1 MSLTP
6 PMYTPPPRVTPT
18 PSALPSAKARRASD
32 MSERAALLGRAT
44 SAATPSSR
52 ASSSACASDG
62 VARHSARATDGDI
75 ERGED
80 GVRDRDR
87 AFADVRACGASSR
100 ATMGER
106 ASSAYDRHVRG
117 GLSGA
122 ATCVLAVGAFA
133 VACACGRATSVGGAR
148 AVAVG
153 AALGDGLHETAN
165 LNAFTGSSFDHAT
178 GVALNGWLQL
188 EDWFYANGET
198 SIVDSDLGQAQGAVF
213 PPVFTSSE
221 DLGFK
226 WASEGEL
233 TMKLVEK
240 LGEDAAVQALAAHRS
255 DFLTNS
261 DLEKI
266 KGLGY
271 QTLRVPITWA
281 AFQGTDE
288 KPTVLVHDPVYK
300 DRAFV
305 SLDKKELT
313 SVLRTVHRV
322 TGSTI
327 LLDMHNMP
335 GGSSAGTYN
344 GIFPHRPAFWDDE
357 KTQILG
363 LHSARKMLEWYNDL
377 AEADKDFVD
386 GFTLLNEPAHM
397 MPEKKEV
404 MLKWMAKAIYM
415 YREIVVRPRESMKRP
430 VPKLYV
436 NLMNTA
442 GIAQNEYGKL
452 MASWFDETELDNW
465 AVLDVHFYLAWGNT
479 GCESG
484 CAFKCS
490 DPIPK
495 IAESVRASAAAF
507 IGSIKRPAET
517 YGVKHFSIGE
527 WSLATHRDSSKGCS
541 DSVVSQT
548 VYKSQLKAFK
558 AMGAKNF
565 FWGWKMP
572 SAGLHENFWSMDV
585 YQTRMAASQLGE
597 QTSMTPR
604 LGGAPTNQASL
615 GNLPKFPLDDKTMSV
630 VSSLLDKA
638 DVRASSIVKQAPPNL
653 WRMKPD
659 FAPLGIDAEGA
670 AQPVAEQ
677 PTVVPVATTGA
688 FAPVHVELNP
698 TQVPA
703 TAQPAQPVAAQ
714 PAQTVVEQPAQ
725 PVVEQPAQTGAAQP
739 AAAQPA
745 QTVAAQPA
753 TQPAQPAATQPAQTV
768 VEQPVQPV
776 VEQPAQQAQPAQTD
790 SKFAPVHVELNP
802 GQAVQAQALPLSQPH
817 AVATAPKPV
826 PVQATPAQP
835 VAPVADAPVVY
846 ASQRHDGSFWATAY
860 GLDALKPPSVHKNA
874 FMIEDSKDIDE
885 TEYYEEPREVIAK
898 RTGRALPTYADD
910 AKDNLHQ
917 HRSTYSMHDAKNMKT
932 GKVSYDLF
940 SRASTGA
947 GSDDDIDME
956 NMENDDADTDFDVS
970 NLMVG
975 SDDFTMRPS
984 KRESFA
990 EDSTER
996 VPSRSSSSSHSKHKS
1011 HSDDNDEYDD
1021 DDDNVAA
1028 TGDDEENASWTSLA
1042 GRDLE
1047 VEESTRST
1055 KSSSKSRTHKHSS
1068 SHRHDD
1074 DDD

>member
-1 MSLTP
+1 MMTP

-18 PSALPSAKARRASD
+18 PSARARAKARRAGD

-44 SAATPSSR
+44 SAATSSSSSR
-52 ASSSACASDG
+52 ASASTSASEG
-62 VARHSARATDGDI
+62 VARHSARATDEDI
-75 ERGED
+75 ERGDD
-80 GVRDRDR
+80 GVRDRVR

-133 VACACGRATSVGGAR
+133 VACACGRAASVGGAR
-148 AVAVG
+148 AVSVG
-153 AALGDGLHETAN
+153 AALGDGVHETAN
-165 LNAFTGSSFDHAT
+165 LNAFTGSAFDHAT

-213 PPVFTSSE
+213 PPMFTSSE
-221 DLGFK
+221 ALGFK

-344 GIFPHRPAFWDDE
+344 GVFPHRPAFWDNE

-404 MLKWMAKAIYM
+404 MLNWMAKAIYM

-452 MASWFDETELDNW
+452 MASWFDETELDHW

-548 VYKSQLKAFK
+548 IYKSQLKAFK
-558 AMGAKNF
+558 TMGAKNF

-585 YQTRMAASQLGE
+585 YQTRVAASQLGE
-597 QTSMTPR
+597 QTSVTPR

-615 GNLPKFPLDDKTMSV
+615 GNPPEFPSDDKTMSV
-630 VSSLLDKA
+630 VSSLLDRA
-638 DVRASSIVKQAPPNL
+638 DVRASSIVEE
-653 WRMKPD
+653 
-659 FAPLGIDAEGA
+659 APLNDVRITPDVVPLGVDAKDA
-670 AQPVAEQ
+670 AQPVAGQ
-677 PTVVPVATTGA
+677 PAIVPVATTSA
-688 FAPVHVELNP
+688 VAPVHVELNP
-698 TQVPA
+698 TQVVA
-703 TAQPAQPVAAQ
+703 TAQPARPIAAQ
-714 PAQTVVEQPAQ
+714 PAQTVVEHRAQ

-739 AAAQPA
+739 AQPVVEKPP
-745 QTVAAQPA
+745 QI
-753 TQPAQPAATQPAQTV
+753 V
-768 VEQPVQPV
+768 VEQPVQSV

-817 AVATAPKPV
+817 AVATPPKPV
-826 PVQATPAQP
+826 PVQVVPAQP

-860 GLDALKPPSVHKNA
+860 GLDALTPPSVHKNA

-932 GKVSYDLF
+932 GKISYDLF

-947 GSDDDIDME
+947 GSDDDIDMD

-984 KRESFA
+984 ERESFA

-996 VPSRSSSSSHSKHKS
+996 VPSRSSSSHSKHKS
-1011 HSDDNDEYDD
+1011 HSDDNDEYNDD
-1021 DDDNVAA
+1021 ENVAA
-1028 TGDDEENASWTSLA
+1028 AGDDEENASWTSLA

-1047 VEESTRST
+1047 VEESARSA